1 MKKTDVSQDY
11 PSLDKEGEIMYREIS
26 RYLVEW
32 IRSKVDEAHAKGC
45 VVGIS
50 GGVDSAVV
58 AALCA
63 KACPGNVLGIHMPC
77 YSSQQDTDDARL
89 IAKSLNIDY
98 KEIILNDTY
107 DHLLRILEGA
117 RQAEEMGELGGTAV
131 FTPYS
136 QKLASS
142 NIKPRL
148 RMVVLYYFANLYDY
162 IVVGTGNR
170 SELEIGYFT
179 KYGDG
184 GVDILPLGGLVKTQ
198 VWELAKYLGIPENII
213 NKPPSAGLWLGQTD
227 EGELGF
233 TYRQLD
239 EAILSGTGEARIVE
253 EVKRRKAANNHKL
266 KAPCIPEMDM
276 LKLEDKS

>member
-1 MKKTDVSQDY
+1 
-11 PSLDKEGEIMYREIS
+11 MYKEIS
-26 RYLVEW
+26 QYLVGW
-32 IRSKVDEAHAKGC
+32 IRSKVDEAHAGGC

-63 KACPGNVLGIHMPC
+63 RACPGNVLGLHMPC
-77 YSSQQDTDDARL
+77 YSSPQDTRDARL
-89 IAKSLNIDY
+89 IARSLNVDY
-98 KEIILNDTY
+98 REINLNGIY
-107 DHLLRILEGA
+107 DCLGGILEDV
-117 RQAEEMGELGGTAV
+117 RQAGEMAEFERKLILKPDTE
-131 FTPYS
+131 
-136 QKLASS
+136 KLASS

-148 RMVVLYYFANLYDY
+148 RMIVLYYFANLYNY

-170 SELEIGYFT
+170 SELEVGYFT

-198 VWELAKYLGIPENII
+198 VWELARYLGIPDGII
-213 NKPPSAGLWLGQTD
+213 NKPPSAGLWSGQTD

-239 EAILSGTGEARIVE
+239 EVILTGKGDERIMQE
-253 EVKRRKAANNHKL
+253 IKRRRAASSHKL
-266 KAPCIPEMDM
+266 RPPCIPEVDM
-276 LKLEDKS
+276 VSSS